1 MCDRLQMDSRATSIP
16 RENHTMP
23 EEWKDIKGY
32 EGCYYVSNK
41 GRIKNRTRLL
51 NPYKTQ
57 KGYMGVRLT
66 KNGKVKNYLVHR
78 LVAMAFVENT
88 GNYPTVNHIDE
99 NKQNNAS
106 DNLEWCS
113 YSYNNNYGKRNEKVS
128 AKMSKKVVMIAP
140 DGKETVF
147 AGIRAASKST
157 GIQMQNI
164 CKVLSKTRKTAGG
177 YGWKRF

>member
-1 MCDRLQMDSRATSIP
+1 MRDRLQVDSRATSIP

-128 AKMSKKVVMIAP
+128 TKMSQKVVMIGP
-140 DGKETVF
+140 GGKETVF

-177 YGWKRF
+177 CRWKRL